1 MENVSMSK
9 GVFAHKGSY
18 TIGKKKKKKKGRDH
32 RAQNPEYSN
41 EPWYVAYSE
50 MWRYIEQALENV
62 RSRMFHKVM
71 SNLEH
76 FVSKAKT
83 SPLNATSKEIATAIL
98 LIGVNVPDYVV
109 LFDTAVSKLG
119 KITPHIAVL
128 WSRNCGNVKSIIED
142 TVHQLVNVSQ
152 SDDAPKVPKTRCTMR
167 ALKEHFGKYHEMEDP
182 LVLILPDFES
192 FSTDVLHNFIL
203 VLSSY
208 TSTLK
213 FVLILGVATS
223 LHIVHRSLTY
233 DVTSKLTVQVF
244 YTQTQVETL
253 SDVLESTVFSTEIPF
268 KLIGRAFQLLT
279 DIFLFYDFSVDHFL
293 QNYKICMIQ
302 HFYGNNMSYLCCH
315 PKDIKSRISK
325 LSNEDIADIKGLPS
339 IAKYLKTS
347 KKSTSEDNDGRDN
360 EKFKE
365 LLETVLNKFHGF
377 MHQFLIAL
385 RCLHYL
391 VASLPG
397 SPMGKQLREVYTKA
411 VYTSNFTGC
420 AEYKESLKLLGFLS
434 KEELLSKLES
444 IMKIV
449 DGSADP
455 IIENIKSELEIRI
468 ETIRKASLGVAK
480 ASSELVTVNDKLS
493 RLQLKEKLLKMSQ
506 QQSRSAYK
514 QAQHDL
520 IDYLDRHVFSVHL
533 VDPSRVTAHEIFCY
547 SDGNQAKHHIRG
559 SLRAAIHTGLSD
571 PQIYLDCDC
580 CKLENDDDIPHTLPD
595 LSIIYKLHLES
606 RKLIN
611 MYDWLQAFLTIVN
624 PQAAQEQ
631 EQRDVDPR
639 MQARFTQAVAALQ
652 FLGFIK
658 TSRSKTDHVRRL
670 M

>member
-1 MENVSMSK
+1 MENVSVSK
-9 GVFAHKGSY
+9 GVFAYKGSY
-18 TIGKKKKKKKGRDH
+18 KIGKKIKSRNDV
-32 RAQNPEYSN
+32 QDPEYFN
-41 EPWYVAYSE
+41 ESWYVAYSE
-50 MWRYIEQALENV
+50 MWQYIEQAVENV
-62 RSRMFHKVM
+62 RSRMFHEVM
-71 SNLEH
+71 SNLES
-76 FVSKAKT
+76 FVSKAKAT
-83 SPLNATSKEIATAIL
+83 TLNTISTEIATAIL
-98 LIGVNVPDYVV
+98 LTGVNVPDYTV
-109 LFDTAVSKLG
+109 LFDTTVSKLG

-142 TVHQLVNVSQ
+142 TVYQLVNASE
-152 SDDAPKVPKTRCTMR
+152 SDDVPAVPKNRCTMR
-167 ALKEHFGKYHEMEDP
+167 VLKEHFKKYRNAEDP
-182 LVLILPDFES
+182 LVVILPDFES
-192 FSTDVLHNFIL
+192 FSTNVLHDFIL

-244 YTQTQVETL
+244 HTQTQMKTL
-253 SDVLESTVFSTEIPF
+253 TDVLESTVFSTEIPF

-293 QNYKICMIQ
+293 QNYKICMVQ
-302 HFYGNNMSYLCCH
+302 HFYDNNISSLCCH
-315 PKDIKSRISK
+315 PKDIKRRISK
-325 LSNEDIADIKGLPS
+325 LTDEDIADIKGLPS

-347 KKSTSEDNDGRDN
+347 SGSTNGKDDDEHGD

-365 LLETVLNKFHGF
+365 LLKTLLSKFHGF
-377 MHQFLIAL
+377 MHQFLIVL
-385 RCLHYL
+385 RCLHCL
-391 VASLPG
+391 VTSLPG

-411 VYTSNFTGC
+411 VYTSNLMDS
-420 AEYKESLKLLGFLS
+420 AEYKECLKLLGFLS

-444 IMKIV
+444 IVKIV
-449 DGSADP
+449 GDSADP
-455 IIENIKSELEIRI
+455 TIISIKRDLETRI
-468 ETIRKASLGVAK
+468 ETIREASLDVAK
-480 ASSELVTVNDKLS
+480 APSELVTVNDKLS

-520 IDYLDRHVFSVHL
+520 IDYLDRRVFSVHL

-559 SLRAAIHTGLSD
+559 SLRAVIHTGLSD

-580 CKLENDDDIPHTLPD
+580 CKLENDDDIPRTLPD

-611 MYDWLQAFLTIVN
+611 MYDWLQAFLTIAS
-624 PQAAQEQ
+624 QTQSAQ

-658 TSRSKTDHVRRL
+658 TSRSKTDHVKRL
-670 M
+670 T